1 MSWRHP
7 MAIRGLLLIA
17 TLVASAALMVAAS
30 ETSRSREG
38 LSANRP
44 WTSAEPSVDERG
56 TA

>member
-1 MSWRHP
+1 